1 MRAATRSKAIRA
13 VVEVLR
19 VDRFSQQRYRSLDN
33 LVLERWLADR
43 ALAPVVLLDPDTLH
57 GRGLIA
63 APTETL
69 MQVAQVLVEVFGRG
83 LRRDPVN
90 PGGAGLPRVAIGL
103 AQAVLVDQ
111 VGQGRKDPSGIV
123 GGLRRTPL
131 ALWCDGW

>member
-90 PGGAGLPRVAIGL
+90 PGGAGLPRAAIGL

-111 VGQGRKDPSGIV
+111 VGQGCKDPSGIV